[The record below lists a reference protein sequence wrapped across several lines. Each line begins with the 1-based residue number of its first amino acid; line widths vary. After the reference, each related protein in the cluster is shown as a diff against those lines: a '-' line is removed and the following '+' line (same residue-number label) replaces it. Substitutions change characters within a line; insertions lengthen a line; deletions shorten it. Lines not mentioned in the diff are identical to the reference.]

1 MPYEVKKNSSK
12 FCVYKKGASTPI
24 KGGCHPTREEAIKH
38 LRALYANVP
47 DAKRASETV
56 IFDVSRTFAEA
67 DLENDKIVWIEAL
80 PAKTWHTMQY
90 GEVAITPEKLHRFV
104 ENFKA
109 NVRGQ
114 EIATD
119 YEHGLDPAKGTKAS
133 GWYRDFDVR
142 PNADGTF
149 SLWAAVEF
157 TDTAKQEIKNKEW
170 KYFSLDW
177 HDYYNHPETNEMHE
191 DVVVGGGLTNRPV
204 AKGMVPINFSEV
216 FIASGDLPAGVT
228 GKTLSEVF
236 DEVADLEHSEPGTG
250 NPPQP
255 KEQESGDSAIESG
268 SRRDPLPV
276 PREDMEASVMTDE
289 QLKALKELYGIEG
302 DDGDADA
309 VIAKAKEIVANKQ
322 TSDDRVK
329 ELETE
334 LDDTKKKL
342 PVDTQAALKFAE
354 QYPDEH
360 KRMVELENV
369 NRANSAKA
377 FAESIRRFSEVDGE
391 KTRVTKYGLSGLAL
405 QTIEEAH
412 KKFSEGTGTL
422 ADFEGAIDSVVKT
435 GIVDYGEH
443 GSSSQPDIP
452 DVDVS
457 GTATGI
463 ANNRK
468 AFSEAVNKKRE
479 DAASAGKELSLQ
491 DAIREVTREN
501 PELAA
506 AYRQSASA

>member
-38 LRALYANVP
+38 LRALMVNVP
-47 DAKRASETV
+47 DAKRASESV

-67 DLENDKIVWIEAL
+67 DLENAGVVWIEAM
-80 PAKTWHTMQY
+80 PAKTWHTAQY
-90 GEVAITPEKLHRFV
+90 GDVAITPEKLHRFV

-142 PNADGTF
+142 PNDNGTL

-157 TDTAKQEIKNKEW
+157 TETAKQELKDKEW

-177 HDYYNHPETNEMHE
+177 YDYYNHPETNELHE

-216 FIASGDLPAGVT
+216 FIASGDLPADVT

-255 KEQESGDSAIESG
+255 REQESDDSAIDSG

-289 QLKALKELYGIEG
+289 QLKALKELFCIK
-302 DDGDADA
+302 DADTDA
-309 VIAKAKEIVANKQ
+309 LVEKAKEIAEGNK
-322 TSDDRVK
+322 TFSERVT
-329 ELETE
+329 ELEAE
-334 LDDTKKKL
+334 LADTKKKL
-342 PVDTQAALKFAE
+342 PKDTQAELKFAE

-369 NRANSAKA
+369 NRVNSAKT
-377 FAESIRRFSEVDGE
+377 FSESIMRFSEPDGE
-391 KTRVTKYGLSGLAL
+391 KSKPTNFGLSGLAL

-422 ADFEGAIDSVVKT
+422 ADFEGAVSSVVNN

-443 GSSSQPDIP
+443 GSSKQKDVP
-452 DVDVS
+452 DVDTS
-457 GTATGI
+457 ATPGGI
-463 ANNRK
+463 ASNRK
-468 AFSEAVNKKRE
+468 AFAELVNSKRLEAAE
-479 DAASAGKELSLQ
+479 AGNEMSLQ